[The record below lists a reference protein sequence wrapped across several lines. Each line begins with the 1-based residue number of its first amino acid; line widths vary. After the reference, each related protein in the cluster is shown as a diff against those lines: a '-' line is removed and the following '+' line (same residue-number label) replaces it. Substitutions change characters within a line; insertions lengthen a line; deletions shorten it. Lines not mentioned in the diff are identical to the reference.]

1 MVKCSIAIEQEGVKM
16 VRIEK
21 VNQQIKREIGRI
33 LQQEMGDPRLQFV
46 TITKVD
52 VSRDLRNAKILFSV
66 LGAAAQRHAAQQ
78 GLEGARG
85 MIRKLLGEN
94 INIRFTPELF
104 FVYDNSIELNA
115 RIEETL
121 KEIRDEHDEDPSDN
135 QDE

>member
-1 MVKCSIAIEQEGVKM
+1 MA
-16 VRIEK
+16 RIEK

-33 LQQEMGDPRLQFV
+33 LQQELGDPRLQFV

-52 VSRDLRNAKILFSV
+52 VSRDLRSAKIFFSV
-66 LGAAAQRHAAQQ
+66 LGAAAQRHAAQH

-85 MIRKLLGEN
+85 MIRKLLGQN

-104 FVYDNSIELNA
+104 FVYDSSIEFNA

-121 KEIRDEHDEDPSDN
+121 KEIHDEHEEDHSGN
-135 QDE
+135 SGE